1 MKRRNRIVKLLLKED
16 VSNLGFCGDEV
27 EVKDGYG
34 RNFLVPQGKA
44 LVATPENVK
53 AFRHQKGLVKAKQ
66 RKLKHAAQEIADRIS
81 GITLEFVRKVGDQG
95 KLFGSVTSQDI
106 AQALEANGLDVD
118 RRKIQISEPVKSL
131 GEFKVFYKLHKE
143 VTANISVKILAQETK
158 NSEKSSLEKSS
169 EVKDE

>member
-1 MKRRNRIVKLLLKED
+1 
-16 VSNLGFCGDEV
+16 
-27 EVKDGYG
+27 
-34 RNFLVPQGKA
+34 
-44 LVATPENVK
+44 
-53 AFRHQKGLVKAKQ
+53 
-66 RKLKHAAQEIADRIS
+66 
-81 GITLEFVRKVGDQG
+81 
-95 KLFGSVTSQDI
+95 
-106 AQALEANGLDVD
+106 DVD